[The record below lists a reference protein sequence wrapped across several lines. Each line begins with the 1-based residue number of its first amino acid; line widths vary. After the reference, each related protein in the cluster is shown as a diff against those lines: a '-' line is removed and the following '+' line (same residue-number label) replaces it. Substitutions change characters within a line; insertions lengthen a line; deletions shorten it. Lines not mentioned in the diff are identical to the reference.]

1 MSMVW
6 KSRGWK
12 RAVKKL
18 RNSYRLMVGEL
29 FSAVSNEEARIARME
44 LDKQLESLPSARAA
58 RTKRKLG
65 ATSYKQR

>member
-12 RAVKKL
+12 RAVKQL

-29 FSAVSNEEARIARME
+29 FSAVSNEETRIARME
-44 LDKQLESLPSARAA
+44 LDKQLKSPAISAGRKDKEEA
-58 RTKRKLG
+58 RG
-65 ATSYKQR
+65 NFV